1 MSKWKERIPGIVIS
15 VLLVAVFAVF
25 MVILLQSKMVP
36 TKLLI
41 LGGIALVLLVAS
53 AVLLVRS
60 IRNKGQFICGASL
73 SLVLALVLGLA
84 SNYISVATGTL
95 TEIGAVRTEYTPV
108 AVYVRTD
115 DPASALEDTKG
126 YTFGILES
134 LDREN
139 TDSAVSQITERFG
152 SAVTTKTYAGITQL
166 IDGLL
171 NKECGAVILNTAY
184 LDVVTELDKYAD
196 VESKIRELE
205 VLHVETAVQ
214 SEAEKTQ
221 STGNSDVENRIYTL
235 YISGSDTRQGL
246 NTVGRSDVNILATI
260 NTETRQILLVT
271 TPRDYYVPLPVSGGI
286 PDKLTHAGIYG
297 VNVSIGTLEMLY
309 DTDIDYYFRL
319 NFSGFTGIVDA
330 LGGITVDNDV
340 AFTKGNYTYPVG
352 KVQMDGKMAL
362 TFARERYS
370 FVDGDI
376 QRVGSAVGDVVQDGA
391 GEQIVVLLYDTD
403 VRAQRMQLELAHVN
417 AVQLDT
423 ATRHIVKSWN

>member
-15 VLLVAVFAVF
+15 VILVAVFAVF

-60 IRNKGQFICGASL
+60 IRNKGQFICGAAL

-134 LDREN
+134 LDRES

-171 NKECGAVILNTAY
+171 NKECGAIILNTAY

-214 SEAEKTQ
+214 SAAEKTQ
-221 STGNSDVENRIYTL
+221 STGNSDASQFSTMF
-235 YISGSDTRQGL
+235 STD
-246 NTVGRSDVNILATI
+246 
-260 NTETRQILLVT
+260 LLGE
-271 TPRDYYVPLPVSGGI
+271 LMEF
-286 PDKLTHAGIYG
+286 LGIYG
-297 VNVSIGTLEMLY
+297 ISDSMQTTIEMVSDNI
-309 DTDIDYYFRL
+309 F
-319 NFSGFTGIVDA
+319 GIVWNSGIQILIFLAA
-330 LGGITVDNDV
+330 LQNIPVSAKEAAQMEGATAWEYFWKITLPYVSPMIL
-340 AFTKGNYTYPVG
+340 ACFIFTIIDSFTDPNNVVMGRILDLQSDWQYGPASA
-352 KVQMDGKMAL
+352 MAWVY
-362 TFARERYS
+362 FAI
-370 FVDGDI
+370 VLA
-376 QRVGSAVGDVVQDGA
+376 AVG
-391 GEQIVVLLYDTD
+391 II
-403 VRAQRMQLELAHVN
+403 
-417 AVQLDT
+417 T
-423 ATRHIVKSWN
+423 AILNKFIYYEVD